1 MARQRKGT
9 NLMEGI
15 KLIGKMLCFLL
26 LAIALAPL
34 AAVLIDVRIEL
45 GFRVLDL
52 LQECKNW
59 ERNNR
64 KQ

>member
-1 MARQRKGT
+1 
-9 NLMEGI
+9 MEGI
-15 KLIGKMLCFLL
+15 KLIGKMFYFIL

-45 GFRVLDL
+45 GFRAFDL
-52 LQECKNW
+52 LQECKNY